1 MKSDG
6 KRARLRCTAWFSVR
20 TSTRY
25 KSARS
30 VSSMT
35 LWPRRTTIAR
45 LTRAAATTTRGRDV
59 LAMTRMLQSRYPA
72 VKLVNSRPGR
82 ETAQFSA
89 YPRTRRDRTIHEA
102 VGDEAQDPR

>member
-45 LTRAAATTTRGRDV
+45 LTRAAATTTRLRDV
-59 LAMTRMLQSRYPA
+59 LGMTRMLQSGYPA
-72 VKLVNSRPGR
+72 VKLVNPRPHR
-82 ETAQFSA
+82 ETAQVLRTLDRGAMALSA
-89 YPRTRRDRTIHEA
+89 RP